1 MDKKND
7 KKLRE
12 KELKLIK
19 IIRQLGYGELVIKVQ
34 DGVPVMIERATEK
47 VKL

>member
-34 DGVPVMIERATEK
+34 DGVPVMVEKSVEK